1 MVDTKHY
8 ICMAWPSNILPHSY
22 TSKLRP
28 EALITCK
35 MLLWGL
41 CLIFSITDH
50 DWARRS
56 PMYMQWFLGEYPHPF
71 VMKWMGKKKNKKKKN
86 IAIEEITCRIGLVA
100 SLACTVLWL
109 TVVGEA
115 KESNSIIAYFSRKDV
130 KDFFAHVYYKYWLC
144 SSLS

>member
-1 MVDTKHY
+1 
-8 ICMAWPSNILPHSY
+8 
-22 TSKLRP
+22 
-28 EALITCK
+28 
-35 MLLWGL
+35 
-41 CLIFSITDH
+41 
-50 DWARRS
+50 
-56 PMYMQWFLGEYPHPF
+56 
-71 VMKWMGKKKNKKKKN
+71 MGKKKNKKKKN